1 MSSKKGIV
9 VGVHPE
15 DHSVDILLSDGR
27 RLTGVQVQTPNGSTR
42 SGVFDMPATPAKKN
56 KWDVSKETG
65 QDQIAIVSFVD
76 EMPVV
81 TGFLFPQ
88 ISQMTFND
96 GKRKISRHQ
105 SDVMHSIDGDGNV
118 QIQHPSGTYIR
129 MGETV
134 GLDDLEKKNTDKNL
148 KIDRNKTRKVNIHIG
163 LAGGAGSVTITPD
176 GSVTFTLA
184 KGFTVNA
191 GGEVN
196 IKGTKIVLDAPLVHN
211 PLGDIVAK
219 TVSLRHHVN
228 TGVMP
233 GGSNTGEPA
242 Q

>member
-42 SGVFDMPATPAKKN
+42 SGVFDMPATPEKKN

-134 GLDDLEKKNTDKNL
+134 GLDDLEM
-148 KIDRNKTRKVNIHIG
+148 RR
-163 LAGGAGSVTITPD
+163 
-176 GSVTFTLA
+176 
-184 KGFTVNA
+184 
-191 GGEVN
+191 
-196 IKGTKIVLDAPLVHN
+196 
-211 PLGDIVAK
+211 
-219 TVSLRHHVN
+219 R
-228 TGVMP
+228 
-233 GGSNTGEPA
+233 
-242 Q
+242 